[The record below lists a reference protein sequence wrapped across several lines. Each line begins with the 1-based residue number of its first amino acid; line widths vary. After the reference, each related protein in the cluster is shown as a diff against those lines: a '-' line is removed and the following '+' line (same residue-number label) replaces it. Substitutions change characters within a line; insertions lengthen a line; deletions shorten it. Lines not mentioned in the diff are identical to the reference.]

1 MPVYAPVFVPAA
13 LAGFC
18 FLISWRAWRRRT
30 LARDGHW
37 GGAAAVALGY
47 FAGHVLLASWPP
59 IPPSKAVDW
68 LAYLALA
75 GGAAGLTQRYWG
87 KRWYAAWPL
96 MLLLGCLFAA
106 VLLRSYIQHTWGR
119 LEGILWI
126 SGLGVATA
134 VLWNTLERL
143 ASKRTGASLPLSLWL
158 ICAASSTAF
167 VFSGSGLLGQL
178 AGALAAVFGAAVVL
192 AWWAPGLSLASG
204 TFAAFVPVYAGLLI
218 QAYFYSELPFLSAVL
233 LYLAPFALC
242 IGERRSI
249 YYMRPWKAALKRL
262 LIVGAPLAI
271 AVGIAWYLI
280 ARTAGGEYYY

>member
-1 MPVYAPVFVPAA
+1 MPVYAPVFVPAV

-30 LARDGHW
+30 LAKDGHW

-59 IPPSKAVDW
+59 IPPAKAIDW

-75 GGAAGLTQRYWG
+75 AGAAGLTQRYWG
-87 KRWYAAWPL
+87 KRWYAAWPVT
-96 MLLLGCLFAA
+96 LLLGCLFAA
-106 VLLRSYIQHTWGR
+106 VLLRSYLQNTWDR

-126 SGLGVATA
+126 GGLGVAIA
-134 VLWNTLERL
+134 LLWNTVERL

-158 ICAASSTAF
+158 ICTASSAAF
-167 VFSGSGLLGQL
+167 LFSGSGLLGQL

-192 AWWAPGLSLASG
+192 AWWAPGISLASG
-204 TFAAFVPVYAGLLI
+204 TLTAFVPVYAGLLI
-218 QAYFYSELPFLSAVL
+218 QAYFYSELPFWSAAL

-242 IGERRSI
+242 IGEQRRV
-249 YYMRPWKAALKRL
+249 YYMTPWKAALVRL
-262 LIVGAPLAI
+262 LIIGAPLGI
-271 AVGIAWYLI
+271 AVGIASYVMGQ
-280 ARTAGGEYYY
+280 TAGSQYYY